1 MYRLLVLALAVIWPL
16 TAAGAFYTGKDL
28 LDWCDGTNV
37 GEPRDSVDLYNTCVV
52 YLAGVIDT
60 DETISGWGYKSG
72 HVCPPKGVT
81 LEHMRHVWLRYARE
95 NPNKLRLLGAHSAL
109 IAFSQSWPCKQ

>member
-72 HVCPPKGVT
+72 HVCPPQR
-81 LEHMRHVWLRYARE
+81 RH
-95 NPNKLRLLGAHSAL
+95 PGAHAPRVAPLRQGEPEQVASPRRAL
-109 IAFSQSWPCKQ
+109 GLDRV

>member
-72 HVCPPKGVT
+72 HVCPTPKASPWSTCATCG
-81 LEHMRHVWLRYARE
+81 
-95 NPNKLRLLGAHSAL
+95 SATPGRTRT
-109 IAFSQSWPCKQ
+109 SCVS

>member
-72 HVCPPKGVT
+72 HVCPPKASPWSTCAKCGSVT
-81 LEHMRHVWLRYARE
+81 PGRTRTSCV
-95 NPNKLRLLGAHSAL
+95 S
-109 IAFSQSWPCKQ
+109 